1 MQPTIMLILRSKCTP
16 PLPTNSLEDG
26 RQKPHCRKLSP
37 PNMSGSSTL
46 TGIAP
51 SSVYLVG
58 CVEFAQDSVPAADAL
73 ERVIATCRRTITERF
88 NGKREHGAV
97 KVVLCDG

>member
-16 PLPTNSLEDG
+16 PLPTNSLDDG

-37 PNMSGSSTL
+37 PTMPGSSTL

-51 SSVYLVG
+51 SSASLVG
-58 CVEFAQDSVPAADAL
+58 CMEFAQDSVPAADAL
-73 ERVIATCRRTITERF
+73 ERVIAACRGLIIDRF
-88 NGKREHGAV
+88 KGQPDHGAAAV
-97 KVVLCDG
+97 